1 MPRTS
6 KREYEALAG
15 FRYALREFLQFSE
28 EAAKSMGLTP
38 RQHQALLAILAF
50 PGREAAT
57 IGELATQLQIRPH
70 SAGGLV
76 DRLAA
81 RGLVGRQT
89 DAADRRQVFVSLR
102 PKGRR
107 LLEKLSSAHR
117 AELKRLG
124 PRLRNLLAA
133 LEQ

>member
-1 MPRTS
+1 MSLLRKLPSRYYIVVRYNITTDANWEGGMPRTT

-28 EAAKSMGLTP
+28 EAAKSNGLTP

-50 PGREAAT
+50 PGREAVT

-70 SAGGLV
+70 SAVGLV

-81 RGLVGRQT
+81 QGYVSRETNR
-89 DAADRRQVFVSLR
+89 ADRRQVYVSLR
-102 PKGRR
+102 PK
-107 LLEKLSSAHR
+107 
-117 AELKRLG
+117 
-124 PRLRNLLAA
+124 
-133 LEQ
+133 